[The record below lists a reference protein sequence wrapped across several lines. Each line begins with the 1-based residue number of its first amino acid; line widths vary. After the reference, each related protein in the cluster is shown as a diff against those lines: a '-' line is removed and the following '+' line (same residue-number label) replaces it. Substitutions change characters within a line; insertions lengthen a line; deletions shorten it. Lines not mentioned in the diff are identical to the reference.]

1 MVVALVVA
9 VVVVGREVAVGL
21 VRPWS
26 GKMNLRGGGLLLLLS
41 GLGRRDLG

>member
-1 MVVALVVA
+1 VHVALVA
-9 VVVVGREVAVGL
+9 VVVGREVVVGL